1 MKANYLQPVQRVQ
14 VSRKAMGDY
23 LMRAS
28 VDKHVDKRIR
38 EHEAKRMDEL
48 SAFMST
54 VDANWLYTLHTELG
68 FGQKRL
74 RRAWEAM
81 VRNRIAIR
89 EFYRDGSGGYEEQPT
104 GKNVEDEV
112 TVQELL
118 KIGVDIKAWERE
130 GIHLDKETGEV
141 TFGGLPFEQ
150 LSMFEEDTHARGAE
164 DRGAEG
170 RQG

>member
-1 MKANYLQPVQRVQ
+1 MKANYLQPVQRAQ

-23 LMRAS
+23 LIRAS

-89 EFYRDGSGGYEEQPT
+89 EFYRDGQGGYEEQLT
-104 GKNVEDEV
+104 GKNVEDEA
-112 TVQELL
+112 TVKALL
-118 KIGVDIKAWERE
+118 EIGVDIKAWERE
-130 GIHLDKETGEV
+130 EIHLDKETGEV
-141 TFGGLPFEQ
+141 TFGGLA
-150 LSMFEEDTHARGAE
+150 LRAAE
-164 DRGAEG
+164 HV
-170 RQG
+170 